1 MKSPNGLVSVEMK
14 FLGSWDYVS
23 SLECSKMI
31 PNHYMKHVS
40 PFLSRKKK
48 MVSCFLLWP
57 CKAAKR
63 WLELVSNTMT
73 TSGYK
78 CTHLRFCALI
88 FLIAFFESIFYRYL
102 FQIFILGR
110 ISQNYGP
117 FKSAGHDLLDDL
129 WILEPSNLG
138 WPFISMYE
146 HWVHQ
151 CIPFIRFFFVKT
163 YSYLIWS
170 TISFFHLFH
179 PSLYNE
185 FYMYLLSVL
194 VPIPTSYPFIPNH
207 QERLFVQ
214 LEPTFSNASPL
225 RILPMSLLPQR
236 FFGLIVSR
244 MDIKKQHPAS
254 TLEDSCLHL
263 SYDFLLVT

>member
-1 MKSPNGLVSVEMK
+1 MLVLWSVARWFQIITWNM
-14 FLGSWDYVS
+14 FHHFYPV
-23 SLECSKMI
+23 
-31 PNHYMKHVS
+31 
-40 PFLSRKKK
+40 KKK

-57 CKAAKR
+57 CKAATR

-78 CTHLRFCALI
+78 CTHLRFFALI

-146 HWVHQ
+146 HLVHQ
-151 CIPFIRFFFVKT
+151 CIPIIRFFFVKT

-179 PSLYNE
+179 SSLYNE
-185 FYMYLLSVL
+185 FSMYLLSVL
-194 VPIPTSYPFIPNH
+194 VPIPTLLSFHPKSSRETLRPAWTNFFKRQSTAHFAHEPAASAFFWSDC
-207 QERLFVQ
+207 QEW
-214 LEPTFSNASPL
+214 TL
-225 RILPMSLLPQR
+225 RNNTL
-236 FFGLIVSR
+236 
-244 MDIKKQHPAS
+244 AS